1 MRYAVA
7 GAPWLLSL
15 SAGLTSVG
23 LLRAGRARATA
34 GLLALTALT
43 LAIGALTP
51 GLVLGDGLRP
61 YWVVAALFLGPAAA
75 ILYPAGRWRSVA
87 DSVALGTV
95 ASAGALALLVP
106 STVITMTVV
115 VLLALVVHTWWR
127 LEHSQGSL
135 HRSVS
140 WLALSGGSATLVAG
154 VLSFAIPEPLGLVL
168 GSSVFVVVGPALYLG
183 AVRPETV
190 DVRAAVIVMVSYLT
204 AAVCYVAAF
213 IGLASLVEV
222 LGGRGPSVPVL
233 GTIATVLALA
243 LHPTQVLLRGMV
255 ATLIFGSRPDPL
267 AAAGQVSQR
276 VSDDPAVAVRA
287 IREVLALPYV
297 ALLVDGAPVAESG
310 QRTTA
315 TESRTL
321 PGASLRPM
329 VLEVGL
335 RSGDFALSADER
347 RVLTIAAPLV
357 AQSLRASA
365 LAVDLQE
372 SQRQAV
378 AAREEER
385 RRLRRDLHDGLGPR
399 LTGITYTADAARNV
413 VSTDPAAAAELLD
426 SLRAEARVAIE
437 SIRDLVEAL
446 RPPALDELGLAEALH
461 QAGSSVRRRTGAP
474 LEVCLTLGDLTG
486 LAAAVEVAVYRIT
499 VEALTNVARHSDGA
513 CARVVVRR
521 TTRLIEVVVTDSG
534 SGTGPRWAPGVGLA
548 SMGERAREL
557 GGSLEAGPTPEGG
570 RVRAVLPLAPDRP
583 ATASRDRGVSPGIA
597 HTFD

>member
-255 ATLIFGSRPDPL
+255 ADPDLRLASRPARRGRSGVPARQRRPGGGRAGDPRGAGPPVRRSPGGRCPGGGVGSADDRDRVPN
-267 AAAGQVSQR
+267 AAR
-276 VSDDPAVAVRA
+276 REPAA
-287 IREVLALPYV
+287 
-297 ALLVDGAPVAESG
+297 DGARGRP
-310 QRTTA
+310 
-315 TESRTL
+315 
-321 PGASLRPM
+321 SLR
-329 VLEVGL
+329 
-335 RSGDFALSADER
+335 
-347 RVLTIAAPLV
+347 
-357 AQSLRASA
+357 
-365 LAVDLQE
+365 
-372 SQRQAV
+372 
-378 AAREEER
+378 
-385 RRLRRDLHDGLGPR
+385 
-399 LTGITYTADAARNV
+399 
-413 VSTDPAAAAELLD
+413 
-426 SLRAEARVAIE
+426 
-437 SIRDLVEAL
+437 
-446 RPPALDELGLAEALH
+446 
-461 QAGSSVRRRTGAP
+461 
-474 LEVCLTLGDLTG
+474 
-486 LAAAVEVAVYRIT
+486 
-499 VEALTNVARHSDGA
+499 
-513 CARVVVRR
+513 
-521 TTRLIEVVVTDSG
+521 
-534 SGTGPRWAPGVGLA
+534 
-548 SMGERAREL
+548 
-557 GGSLEAGPTPEGG
+557 
-570 RVRAVLPLAPDRP
+570 
-583 ATASRDRGVSPGIA
+583 
-597 HTFD
+597 